1 MAVMSEVKIVLAEKA
16 GFCFGVRRAINTAT
30 NAVRQGRTGSVCSLG
45 PLIHNPQV
53 IQRLEAEGLTTIS
66 SLDEIDKGALLIPS
80 HGVAP
85 AIVTEAKEKHL
96 KVIDATCPFVLKAQR
111 IAANMA
117 GQGYCVVI
125 LGDRGH
131 PEVEAVLACAG
142 NEALTVKSAED
153 CQQLASDKK
162 YALLAQ
168 TTQRLSTL
176 QEIAAAL
183 IARAPETRV
192 FNTIC
197 EATEVRQRHAGMLA
211 TECELM
217 IVVGG
222 FNSANTNRLVD
233 ICQEKTKTLHVE
245 TADGIDRKDIE
256 GAAHIG
262 VSAGASTPDWI
273 INDVIQKIEKLAGE
287 Q

>member
-1 MAVMSEVKIVLAEKA
+1 MSKVKIVLAEKA

-30 NAVRQGRTGSVCSLG
+30 NAVRQSHNDSVCSLG

-53 IQRLEAEGLTTIS
+53 IQRLEAEGLATIS
-66 SLDEIDKGALLIPS
+66 SLDEINKGALLIPS
-80 HGVAP
+80 HGAAP
-85 AIVTEAKEKHL
+85 TIVTEAKEKHL
-96 KVIDATCPFVLKAQR
+96 EVIDASCPFVLKAQR
-111 IAANMA
+111 IAADMA
-117 GQGYCVVI
+117 GQGYSVVI

-142 NEALTVKSAED
+142 NEALTVKNAAD
-153 CQQLASDKK
+153 CLQLACNRK

-168 TTQRLSTL
+168 TTQRLSIL

-183 IARAPETRV
+183 TARAPETRV

-197 EATEVRQRHAGMLA
+197 EATEVRQHHAGMLA
-211 TECELM
+211 TECDLM
-217 IVVGG
+217 IIIGG

-245 TADGIDRKDIE
+245 TAEGIARKDIE
-256 GAAHIG
+256 GAACIG

-273 INDVIQKIEKLAGE
+273 INDVLQKIEKLAGE